1 MSILFGN
8 KFFFFFKSVLN
19 MDRSIP
25 VMEFSFLFEIFYFL
39 FNKKVYFL
47 MGTYR
52 VIISHLI
59 LINSGVEL

>member
-1 MSILFGN
+1 
-8 KFFFFFKSVLN
+8 